1 MQKSHY
7 DVIVIGGG
15 ASGMM
20 AAGRAAE
27 RGKSVLLL
35 ERNKRLGEKLRISG
49 GGRCNILNAE
59 PDEKKLLSNF
69 GESEKFLYSAF
80 SKYGMQD
87 AYAYFES
94 MDLPLKTEANK
105 RAFPISENAA
115 DVVHVLETY
124 MKKGKVDVRLGT
136 GVQSMVCNEGR
147 IEKIVALGEEFTANS
162 YILATG
168 GLSHP
173 ETGSTGA
180 GFIWLRELGHT
191 VLDPT
196 PTIVPLKVKE
206 SWVKKLSGKS
216 LPDVKITFY
225 VNGKKKLSKTGTILC
240 THFGISGPTILNVAG
255 RVADMLH
262 EGVVTAILDLYP
274 SMDLGILDKHIS
286 SVFDKNKNKLLKNVF
301 KELVPAGTSEIL
313 LSRVPLIDSETKVHS
328 ILKEERRAL
337 AELLKGLP
345 LTIEG
350 LMGLDRAVVADG
362 GVPLSELDM
371 RTMKSK
377 KIQNLYITG
386 DLLHITRPS
395 GGYSLQL
402 CWTTGYVA
410 GDSA

>member
-59 PDEKKLLSNF
+59 SDEKKLLSNF
-69 GESEKFLYSAF
+69 GESEQFLYSAF

-377 KIQNLYITG
+377 KIQNLFITG

-410 GDSA
+410 GDSV